1 MNIQNLNPGNQSPI
15 RCFIPE
21 LYFNNVL
28 KFRAGL
34 QHFLLVQSPLICLK
48 LQVTSAASAL
58 TVILKSLSQNPAVL
72 QAQFALNLIP
82 SFLGEA
88 EFNIYDLCSCKGVFA
103 ILLIHVTGLIIFSF
117 SKCNYLL
124 FLQGNEGEL
133 LIFIINLEF

>member
-1 MNIQNLNPGNQSPI
+1 MNIQNLSPGNQSPI
-15 RCFIPE
+15 QCFTSE

-28 KFRAGL
+28 KFRARL
-34 QHFLLVQSPLICLK
+34 QHLLLVQTSLICLK
-48 LQVTSAASAL
+48 QQFTSVTSAL
-58 TVILKSLSQNPAVL
+58 TVILKSLFQNPAVL

-82 SFLGEA
+82 SLLGEA

-103 ILLIHVTGLIIFSF
+103 LLLIHVTGLIIFSF
-117 SKCNYLL
+117 SKCKYLL

>member
-1 MNIQNLNPGNQSPI
+1 MNIQNLSPGNQSPI
-15 RCFIPE
+15 QCFTSE

-28 KFRAGL
+28 KFRARL
-34 QHFLLVQSPLICLK
+34 QHLLLVQSPLICLK
-48 LQVTSAASAL
+48 QQFTSVTSAL
-58 TVILKSLSQNPAVL
+58 TVILKSLFQNPAVL

-82 SFLGEA
+82 SLLGEA

-103 ILLIHVTGLIIFSF
+103 LLLIHVTGLIIFSF
-117 SKCNYLL
+117 SKCKYLL